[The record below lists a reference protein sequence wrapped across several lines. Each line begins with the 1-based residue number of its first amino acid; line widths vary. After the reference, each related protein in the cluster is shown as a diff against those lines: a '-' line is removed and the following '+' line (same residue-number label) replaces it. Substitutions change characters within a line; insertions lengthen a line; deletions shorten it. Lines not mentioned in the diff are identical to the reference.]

1 MTFRVNLR
9 RALAALFLAGVVSQG
24 IPAQAQK
31 HDPASAAQT
40 MSDEMKAELSL
51 SEEQFQKVSVINQ
64 DFTKEMAELRNA
76 DGDRREKIGRM
87 RDLKEKRETAL
98 QAVLDKDQFNRFK
111 AYQKENRKAMRA
123 QRGNNRSQE
132 E

>member
-1 MTFRVNLR
+1 M
-9 RALAALFLAGVVSQG
+9 FLAGIISQG

-31 HDPASAAQT
+31 HDPASAAQA
-40 MSDEMKAELSL
+40 MSDKMKTELTL

-64 DFTKEMAELRNA
+64 DFTKEIAELRKA
-76 DGDRREKIGRM
+76 DGERREKMGRM

-98 QAVLDKDQFNRFK
+98 QAVLSKDQFSRFK
-111 AYQKENRKAMRA
+111 ANQKENRKAMRA
-123 QRGNNRSQE
+123 QRGNRSLE